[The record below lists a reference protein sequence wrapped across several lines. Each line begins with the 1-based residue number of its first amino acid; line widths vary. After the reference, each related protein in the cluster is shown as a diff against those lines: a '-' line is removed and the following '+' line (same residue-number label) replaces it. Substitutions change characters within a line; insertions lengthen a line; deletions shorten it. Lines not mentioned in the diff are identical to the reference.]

1 MIQPLVDNH
10 GRRMNYLRLAV
21 TDRCNLRCRYCM
33 PATGVTSMRRDE
45 ILTWE
50 ELHRLCRIFTELGVE
65 KIRIT
70 GGEPFVRKG
79 LLPFLIELTHLPDY
93 PEIDITTNGTLLAD
107 HLDALKQIGVRRLN
121 ISLDSLN
128 ADTFYTITRRR
139 DFQKILQAIN
149 KADTLGYKVKI
160 NVVVIAGIN
169 DHEIPDFVRL
179 TRDRKWTV
187 RFIEPMP
194 FDGAGGRYKSLLSG
208 DDILARL
215 RRQFDIEP
223 VSNGKLAVAK
233 LFRVPDFQ
241 GHIGIIYGYSR
252 RFCDACSRLRLS
264 TRGELWTCLYG
275 GPVLD
280 LGALLRTGKS
290 DGTIKRAIRGAVDK
304 RLSDGF
310 EAERSHQSST
320 FDSMVAIGG

>member
-1 MIQPLVDNH
+1 
-10 GRRMNYLRLAV
+10 
-21 TDRCNLRCRYCM
+21 
-33 PATGVTSMRRDE
+33 MRRDE

-79 LLPFLIELTHLPDY
+79 LLPFLMKLSHLPDY

-121 ISLDSLN
+121 ISLDTLN

-139 DFQKILQAIN
+139 EFEKILQAIN
-149 KADTLGYKVKI
+149 RADTLGFKVKI

-179 TRDRKWTV
+179 TRDRSWTV

-215 RRQFDIEP
+215 RRQFDVEP

-241 GHIGIIYGYSR
+241 GRIGIIYGYSR

-275 GPVLD
+275 RPVLD
-280 LGALLRTGKS
+280 LGALLRAGKS
-290 DGTIKRAIRGAVDK
+290 DGTVKRAIRGIVDQ

-310 EAERSHQSST
+310 EAERAHQRST
-320 FDSMVAIGG
+320 FHSMVTIGG

>member
-1 MIQPLVDNH
+1 MMQPLVDNH

-33 PATGVTSMRRDE
+33 PAEGVTKMHRDE

-50 ELHRLCRIFTELGVE
+50 ELQRLCRIFVELGVE

-79 LLPFLIELTHLPDY
+79 LLPFLVELSHLPDC
-93 PEIDITTNGTLLAD
+93 PEIGITTNGTLLAD
-107 HLDALKQIGVRRLN
+107 HLDALKHIGVRRLN

-128 ADTFYTITRRR
+128 ADTFYTITRRP
-139 DFQKILQAIN
+139 DFEKILQAIYM
-149 KADTLGYKVKI
+149 ADTFGFELKI

-169 DHEIPDFVRL
+169 DHEISDFVRL
-179 TRDRKWTV
+179 TRDRSWTV

-215 RRQFDIEP
+215 KREFDIEP
-223 VSNGKLAVAK
+223 VSNGKSAVAT
-233 LFRVPDFQ
+233 LFQVPDFQ
-241 GHIGIIYGYSR
+241 GRIGIIYGYSR

-275 GPVLD
+275 KPVLD
-280 LGALLRTGKS
+280 LGTLLRSGKS

-310 EAERSHQSST
+310 EAERSQQRST
-320 FDSMVAIGG
+320 FHSMVAIGG

>member
-1 MIQPLVDNH
+1 
-10 GRRMNYLRLAV
+10 
-21 TDRCNLRCRYCM
+21 M
-33 PATGVTSMRRDE
+33 PAEGVTKMHRDE

-50 ELHRLCRIFTELGVE
+50 ELHRLCRIFVELGVE

-79 LLPFLIELTHLPDY
+79 LLPFLVELSHLPDC

-121 ISLDSLN
+121 ISLDTLN

-139 DFQKILQAIN
+139 EFEKILQAIN
-149 KADTLGYKVKI
+149 KADTLGFKVKI

-169 DHEIPDFVRL
+169 DHEISDFVRF
-179 TRDRKWTV
+179 TRDRRWTV

-194 FDGAGGRYKSLLSG
+194 FDGVGGRYKSLLSG

-215 RRQFDIEP
+215 RGEFDIKP
-223 VSNGKLAVAK
+223 VSNGKLGVAT

-241 GHIGIIYGYSR
+241 GRIGIIYGYSR
-252 RFCDACSRLRLS
+252 RFCDVCSRLRLS
-264 TRGELWTCLYG
+264 TRGELWTCLYSR
-275 GPVLD
+275 PVLD
-280 LGALLRTGKS
+280 LGALLRAGKS
-290 DGTIKRAIRGAVDK
+290 DGTIKRAIRGVVDQ

-310 EAERSHQSST
+310 EAERAHQRST
-320 FDSMVAIGG
+320 FHSMATIGG

>member
-1 MIQPLVDNH
+1 
-10 GRRMNYLRLAV
+10 
-21 TDRCNLRCRYCM
+21 
-33 PATGVTSMRRDE
+33 
-45 ILTWE
+45 
-50 ELHRLCRIFTELGVE
+50 VE

-215 RRQFDIEP
+215 RRQF
-223 VSNGKLAVAK
+223 G
-233 LFRVPDFQ
+233 
-241 GHIGIIYGYSR
+241 
-252 RFCDACSRLRLS
+252 LRS
-264 TRGELWTCLYG
+264 PTPYR
-275 GPVLD
+275 
-280 LGALLRTGKS
+280 K
-290 DGTIKRAIRGAVDK
+290 K
-304 RLSDGF
+304 
-310 EAERSHQSST
+310 
-320 FDSMVAIGG
+320 